1 MSREIL
7 LVTGVS
13 GSGKDYLLDKTKRH
27 DARIGTTIPVVS
39 MGSAIV
45 AKMRQQELGSGVGRD
60 GLKHVVSNDT
70 MRAVVQSIVAE
81 LVEYPAA
88 IVNGHITY
96 RQQGQLTSNP
106 DIDAE
111 INPSAYVVV
120 VAEPR
125 DIHAW
130 RAADLSRA
138 REPETVDQIA
148 YHQDFTIQTAERA
161 AATLGAGIRIIE
173 NTPEITKASSLVIAT
188 MIDDICPK

>member
-1 MSREIL
+1 
-7 LVTGVS
+7 
-13 GSGKDYLLDKTKRH
+13 
-27 DARIGTTIPVVS
+27 
-39 MGSAIV
+39 
-45 AKMRQQELGSGVGRD
+45 MRQQELGSDADRD
-60 GLKHVVSNDT
+60 RIKHVVSNDT
-70 MRAVVQSIVAE
+70 MRAVVRSIVAE

-111 INPSAYVVV
+111 INPSAYTVV

-130 RAADLSRA
+130 RAADPGRT

-173 NTPEITKASSLVIAT
+173 NTPENTMASSLVIAT
-188 MIDDICPK
+188 MVNDICPK